1 MKTLRHLSTIIS
13 IFILLISINLTASN
27 SSFNFPEEDYIDDI
41 PFNTELIYHYL
52 MLPEFDFEEEAYIND
67 IPFNTSEI
75 VENYNLEQTLKVE
88 FTMEEES
95 YIDDIPFNT
104 SDVVKNVS
112 PCKYNDLYA
121 SGK

>member
-1 MKTLRHLSTIIS
+1 MKNLKHKAMKTLKHLSTIIS

-27 SSFNFPEEDYIDDI
+27 NCFTFPEENYID
-41 PFNTELIYHYL
+41 
-52 MLPEFDFEEEAYIND
+52 D

-104 SDVVKNVS
+104 SDVAKNVS
-112 PCKYNDLYA
+112 PGKYNDLYA